1 MSTSVDFLR
10 WFDPTGAHN
19 LVAIAPDTR
28 AVCGVTIPPGEWPKA
43 EAFIEKWNGK
53 RNLYWSVNEPKPG
66 SPDDKLKES
75 DIATIR
81 AVYAD
86 VDPKPWELVNDS
98 EGMASGDVTDLWREF
113 GALAGAAKAVVA
125 SGSSQQIQTAA
136 KTLAET
142 RKRLFGMLAED
153 ADTDR

>member
-1 MSTSVDFLR
+1 MLLEEPLNGYQMIQTVSERTD
-10 WFDPTGAHN
+10 GAWRPSPGAVYPALSQLEDEC
-19 LVAIAPDTR
+19 LV
-28 AVCGVTIPPGEWPKA
+28 
-43 EAFIEKWNGK
+43 EAFDNDGQKAFRLTEAG
-53 RNLYWSVNEPKPG
+53 RTAA
-66 SPDDKLKES
+66 D
-75 DIATIR
+75 
-81 AVYAD
+81 D

>member
-1 MSTSVDFLR
+1 MHSPRSAREAPSKEPASVR
-10 WFDPTGAHN
+10 GAEPLN
-19 LVAIAPDTR
+19 GYQMIQTVSERTDGAWRPSPGAVYPALSQLEDECLV
-28 AVCGVTIPPGEWPKA
+28 
-43 EAFIEKWNGK
+43 EAFDNDGQKAFRLTEAG
-53 RNLYWSVNEPKPG
+53 RTAA
-66 SPDDKLKES
+66 D
-75 DIATIR
+75 
-81 AVYAD
+81 D